1 MTRNAPTQIIGAVLG
16 AALFSCLS
24 AMPAHAELVQ
34 QSESGFVVRHTVEVA
49 RTPMEAWETLI
60 APSRW
65 WAKEHS
71 WSGDPANF
79 YLDAQASGCFCEQ
92 LPPPKGAPEGTRGG
106 SVEHMRVIYSEPGR
120 VLRMSGALGPLQGEA
135 VHGTLTVTLKPVDG
149 GTRILFEY
157 VVGGYMRFPV
167 AEIAPQVDKVISM
180 QLGRLAMAAGPLVR
194 GAADKP
200 VARDGAGSG
209 TGGAASPKP
218 EASAPKPA
226 SKPDVTPTPK
236 PASTPAPKPVA
247 TPSPKPAATPAA
259 KPAATPAPK
268 PAATPT
274 PKPKSVLPPPAP
286 PKADGT

>member
-1 MTRNAPTQIIGAVLG
+1 MENRSGPESVTGLTIADMTKLAPKKIIGAVLG

-24 AMPAHAELVQ
+24 AAPAHAELVQ
-34 QSESGFVVRHTVEVA
+34 QSPSGFVVRHTVEVA
-49 RTPMEAWETLI
+49 KPPLEAWDTLI

-79 YLDAQASGCFCEQ
+79 FLDAQASGCFCEQ

-135 VHGTLTVTLKPVDG
+135 VQGTLTVTLKPVDG

-167 AEIAPQVDKVISM
+167 ADIAPQVDKVISM

-194 GAADKP
+194 SGSEKSAAK
-200 VARDGAGSG
+200 AGAGE
-209 TGGAASPKP
+209 TVPAKP
-218 EASAPKPA
+218 EKPLSPAAASAPKPA
-226 SKPDVTPTPK
+226 AAPVV
-236 PASTPAPKPVA
+236 APK
-247 TPSPKPAATPAA
+247 
-259 KPAATPAPK
+259 PAPK
-268 PAATPT
+268 PATVTVPKPAEKPV
-274 PKPKSVLPPPAP
+274 PKPKTALPPPAP
-286 PKADGT
+286 AKADGT